1 MVKPLP
7 DYLVPGLDLVFVGIN
22 PGLRSA
28 QEGHYFATPANR
40 FWPAI
45 NRSGLLTEPL
55 EASTDH
61 KALSQGIGFT
71 DVVKRPSNS
80 ASKLRASDFRRWAP
94 VLKTKL
100 ERFEPLIVC
109 FQGVTAYRNYLRYAE
124 GLAVSPSLG
133 LQSRPIGSATVFVV
147 PNPSPANARFS
158 LDALV
163 SWYRRL
169 KELRDGVGL
178 PPRPATDR

>member
-1 MVKPLP
+1 MVKTLP

-45 NRSGLLTEPL
+45 NRSGLLTKPL
-55 EASTDH
+55 KANTDY

-100 ERFEPLIVC
+100 ERFEPLIAC
-109 FQGVTAYRNYLRYAE
+109 FHGMTAYRNYLKYTV
-124 GLAVSPSLG
+124 GLDVRPGLGPQDSNIGPS
-133 LQSRPIGSATVFVV
+133 RVFVV
-147 PNPSPANARFS
+147 PNPSAANATYS
-158 LDALV
+158 PDDIV
-163 SWYRRL
+163 GWYRRL
-169 KELRDGVGL
+169 KQFRDGLKRG
-178 PPRPATDR
+178 

>member
-1 MVKPLP
+1 MVKTLP

-61 KALSQGIGFT
+61 KALSQGIQPAGF
-71 DVVKRPSNS
+71 
-80 ASKLRASDFRRWAP
+80 
-94 VLKTKL
+94 
-100 ERFEPLIVC
+100 
-109 FQGVTAYRNYLRYAE
+109 
-124 GLAVSPSLG
+124 GLPSLG
-133 LQSRPIGSATVFVV
+133 AGPQDQAGAI
-147 PNPSPANARFS
+147 
-158 LDALV
+158 
-163 SWYRRL
+163 
-169 KELRDGVGL
+169 
-178 PPRPATDR
+178 

>member
-1 MVKPLP
+1 MKTLP
-7 DYLVPGLDLVFVGIN
+7 DHLVPGLDLVFVGIN

-61 KALSQGIGFT
+61 KALSRGIGFT

-109 FQGVTAYRNYLRYAE
+109 FQGVTAYRNYLKYAE
-124 GLAVSPSLG
+124 GVDDSPDLGPQDRDIGVS
-133 LQSRPIGSATVFVV
+133 RVFVV
-147 PNPSPANARFS
+147 PNPSPANATYS
-158 LDALV
+158 LDDLV
-163 SWYRRL
+163 GWYRRL
-169 KELRDGVGL
+169 KQFRDGLKQG
-178 PPRPATDR
+178 